1 LLDGHAEDVNREFE
15 TGLLI
20 SKGERAA
27 SLPRPESVVLD
38 FDLDDLGH
46 ARGDLKDL
54 LGFAHTDSAGLFP
67 AVLVTT
73 EILPL
78 AGATLHL
85 LLQFIRVLLGPLG
98 TMSDLC
104 LQHFRVLFGPVT
116 PLSHLACKCL
126 HHLVD
131 GRATATATVTSTA
144 TTTTATTTSSATFAT
159 EVLHQLVDEL
169 HRVIGRVLALLLVG
183 FFWSLFVE
191 HSDHDIGGTTILP
204 NLEESMVVTEALFT
218 LSAVVKVLAHRALV
232 AQALDW

>member
-1 LLDGHAEDVNREFE
+1 MLDRHAEDVNGEFE

-46 ARGDLKDL
+46 ARGDLEDL

-78 AGATLHL
+78 AAATLHL
-85 LLQFIRVLLGPLG
+85 FLQFIRVLLGPLG
-98 TMSDLC
+98 TMSDLF
-104 LQHFRVLFGPVT
+104 LQLFRVLFGPFT
-116 PLSHLACKCL
+116 PLSHLACECL

-131 GRATATATVTSTA
+131 GRATATVTSTA
-144 TTTTATTTSSATFAT
+144 TATTTTTTSSAAFAT

-169 HRVIGRVLALLLVG
+169 HRVVGRVLALLLVG
-183 FFWSLFVE
+183 FFWNLFVE

-204 NLEESMVVTEALFT
+204 NLEESMVVTEAIFA
-218 LSAVVKVLAHRALV
+218 LSAVVKVFAHRALV